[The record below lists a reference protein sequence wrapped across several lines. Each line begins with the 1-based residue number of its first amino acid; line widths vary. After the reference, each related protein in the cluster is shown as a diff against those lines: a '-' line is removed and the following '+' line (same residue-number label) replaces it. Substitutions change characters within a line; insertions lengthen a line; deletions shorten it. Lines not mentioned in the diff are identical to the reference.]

1 MDFSSTTFGSTFKA
15 LSTRVRFV
23 LIEPSHPGNIGSSAR
38 AMRTM
43 GFERLSV
50 VAPRIENFAADE
62 QAVAL
67 ATHGLDVLQTAR
79 TATDLVDALQG
90 SQLAFAMT
98 GYAREFGPPLCDLR
112 TAAQKAHALLAAGG
126 EVAFVF
132 GTERSGLSNEDVERC
147 TDCCAIPADPE
158 CASLNLAQA
167 VQIVAYEMQ
176 LALRTALGDAG
187 VDAALQPFETE
198 PAAAVEQVDGMVTHL
213 EQALLALGY
222 LTADDPRRLS
232 ARLRRLFGRARP
244 TLSEIDILR
253 GMAAAMIERKSERI
267 GKKDAIRNKDA
278 LRR

>member
-1 MDFSSTTFGSTFKA
+1 MKFSSTSFGSAFKA
-15 LSTRVRFV
+15 LGARVRFV
-23 LIEPSHPGNIGSSAR
+23 LVQPSHPGNIGSSAR
-38 AMRTM
+38 ALRTM

-50 VAPRIENFAADE
+50 VAPHMAHFAADE
-62 QAVAL
+62 QAIAL
-67 ATHGLDVLQTAR
+67 ATHGLEVLQAAR
-79 TATDLVDALQG
+79 VCTGVVDALQG

-98 GYAREFGPPLCDLR
+98 GYAREFGPPLCDVR
-112 TAAQKAHALLAAGG
+112 AAAEKARAVLAAGG

-158 CASLNLAQA
+158 CASLNLSQA

-176 LALRTALGDAG
+176 LALRAALGSTG
-187 VDAALQPFETE
+187 VDQALQPFAAE
-198 PAAAVEQVDGMVTHL
+198 PAAAVEQIDGMVTHL

-222 LTADDPRRLS
+222 LSADDPRRLS

-253 GMAAAMIERKSERI
+253 GMAAAIIERKSDRI
-267 GKKDAIRNKDA
+267 GKKDA